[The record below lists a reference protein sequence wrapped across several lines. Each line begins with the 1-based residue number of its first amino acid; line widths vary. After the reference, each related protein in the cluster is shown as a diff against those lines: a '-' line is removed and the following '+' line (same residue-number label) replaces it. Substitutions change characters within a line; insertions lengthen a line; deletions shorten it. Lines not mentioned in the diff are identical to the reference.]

1 MKRDLPEIDERLK
14 EWAFFFRDR
23 RRREHCFSIE
33 HRYRPS
39 SEDYAREGW
48 GDPDAAPHS
57 KPTFILLRALQ
68 THEAVMQ
75 LVKVQK
81 WGITYTYCYP
91 GLPRG
96 MVLRV
101 MKKWVGRP
109 VTWKL
114 FVEQVEIGKYR
125 VAAILA

>member
-1 MKRDLPEIDERLK
+1 M
-14 EWAFFFRDR
+14 
-23 RRREHCFSIE
+23 
-33 HRYRPS
+33 
-39 SEDYAREGW
+39 
-48 GDPDAAPHS
+48 
-57 KPTFILLRALQ
+57 Q

-96 MVLRV
+96 LVLRC
-101 MKKWVGRP
+101 MKKWTGSR
-109 VTWKL
+109 VTWKV
-114 FVEQVEIGKYR
+114 FTEQVEIGRYR